1 MKMNI
6 YFISAEKKWLS
17 ATLITV
23 KNENLLCA
31 KLRKSPALYR
41 QIHIFL

>member
-17 ATLITV
+17 ATLIKMV
-23 KNENLLCA
+23 KSEDL
-31 KLRKSPALYR
+31 LRKAKKFP
-41 QIHIFL
+41 